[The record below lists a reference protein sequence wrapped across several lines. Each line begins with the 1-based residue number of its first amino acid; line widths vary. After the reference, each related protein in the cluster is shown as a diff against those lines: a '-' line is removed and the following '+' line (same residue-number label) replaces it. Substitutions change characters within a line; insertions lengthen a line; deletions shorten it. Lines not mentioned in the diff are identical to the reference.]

1 MDVKRITPEQAKE
14 LLDQAQDYIYLDVR
28 TVQEF
33 DAGHV
38 PGAKNI
44 PLMMSAMGRMQMNPD
59 FVEIVESNFG
69 KEQKLIVGCQKGG
82 TSLKATEMLRQGGRE
97 VMAYYL
103 LKTEPTEYSFADLES
118 DQTTIWDG
126 VSNPVALKNLRNM
139 KP

>member
-59 FVEIVESNFG
+59 FVEIVNRISA
-69 KEQKLIVGCQKGG
+69 KGR
-82 TSLKATEMLRQGGRE
+82 S
-97 VMAYYL
+97 
-103 LKTEPTEYSFADLES
+103 
-118 DQTTIWDG
+118 
-126 VSNPVALKNLRNM
+126 
-139 KP
+139 